1 VNLIE
6 QNLVAQDNIL
16 AALTDVYAQTA
27 NVRKNVEEVLKR
39 REITI
44 SSLVASYD
52 AYEDLL
58 TKSSKGLE
66 FYRKLEINVS
76 KLLTRVK
83 STCKVQEEEREQ
95 ILAQD
100 NKNTYEKTDMT
111 VSSTYDP
118 GRARSSNGPKLKDYL
133 NSRIE
138 SGTGYQNPYYNL
150 YKAHTTMQM
159 DSVAKSLATDV
170 ADKTL
175 MQSPTTGGSAQSL
188 AASEV
193 PSSSMKSSQH
203 YYPTT
208 YTDYRTN
215 SYSYGTQNYYENLVV
230 SNTLNHTYLPAN
242 NANTANIYHQPAVP
256 AADTSNSNIQYP
268 TNSYVSNGQ
277 ALSTSAIGQEKFLAA
292 THSNYNIS
300 NTALQYDAY
309 QSPAGYSSYNIATP
323 YASNQEKPATAAAAA
338 ATAAVTVKSGTTE
351 ILPNLQK
358 IQTISQMPASTM
370 NTASSSNVTT
380 DSQGRPYGVVQSNQ
394 QYDNQQQTTL
404 NQELPQNGQNA
415 VRPQQ
420 TLSTKDSAL
429 VSNYSLPQ
437 TNTHP
442 TDMTYPQNYQ
452 STVYYNPADLQTQ
465 RVPYTHSTYEAN
477 TVVPPTQYA
486 QSQQP
491 AVSNQQPMHSVT
503 LANEISISY
512 SASNL
517 HGVNPVQYPQHTAEQ
532 TKQNYADK
540 TSYGGYGT
548 TQVNPVTPNYA
559 STYQNYQTSTV
570 TDVTYQQGNN
580 MLPTDA
586 SNTYVY
592 LNNSNNTEMI
602 QSHVKP
608 TTVQNYAQSY
618 QYSHQVP
625 YSEYAQYPNYSQG
638 QNYAYMSNAHGTN
651 AIAYTYNPANQAQ
664 GYTYISNSQNV
675 QTTQA
680 LEVTS
685 STATISNVSNSYQQ
699 QETNARYTNAGNN
712 AVSQT
717 PSSQYSPVYSPQT
730 ESDTYYTTPYGLQV
744 QGQGIFLIFR

>member
-27 NVRKNVEEVLKR
+27 NMRKNVEEILKR

-44 SSLVASYD
+44 SSLIASYD

-76 KLLTRVK
+76 KLLQRVK

-111 VSSTYDP
+111 VPSTYDP
-118 GRARSSNGPKLKDYL
+118 GHTRSSNGPKLKDYL

-150 YKAHTTMQM
+150 YKGHATVQM
-159 DSVAKSLATDV
+159 DSASAKSLVTDV

-175 MQSPTTGGSAQSL
+175 MQSLIA

-193 PSSSMKSSQH
+193 PSSSMKSSH
-203 YYPTT
+203 YYPA
-208 YTDYRTN
+208 YADYRTN
-215 SYSYGTQNYYENLVV
+215 SPYSYSTQNYYENLVV
-230 SNTLNHTYLPAN
+230 SNTLNQQHTYAAPN
-242 NANTANIYHQPAVP
+242 NANTASIYHQSAVP

-268 TNSYVSNGQ
+268 TSSYVSNGQ
-277 ALSTSAIGQEKFLAA
+277 ALPTSATGQEKFLTA
-292 THSNYNIS
+292 THSNYGIS
-300 NTALQYDAY
+300 NALQYDVY
-309 QSPAGYSSYNIATP
+309 QSPAGYSNYATS
-323 YASNQEKPATAAAAA
+323 YASNQEKPTVVAA
-338 ATAAVTVKSGTTE
+338 ATAAVTIKNGTTE

-358 IQTISQMPASTM
+358 IQTIPQIPSSTI
-370 NTASSSNVTT
+370 NTANSSNITT
-380 DSQGRPYGVVQSNQ
+380 DNQGRPYGVVQSSQ

-404 NQELPQNGQNA
+404 NQELPQNSQNTI
-415 VRPQQ
+415 RPQQ
-420 TLSTKDSAL
+420 ILPTKDSAL

-437 TNTHP
+437 TSTHP

-452 STVYYNPADLQTQ
+452 STAYYNPTDLQTQ
-465 RVPYTHSTYEAN
+465 RVPYTHGTYEAN
-477 TVVPPTQYA
+477 TIVPPTQYA

-491 AVSNQQPMHSVT
+491 AVSNQQTMHSVT

-512 SASNL
+512 PASNL
-517 HGVNPVQYPQHTAEQ
+517 HGINPIQYPQHTGTEQ
-532 TKQNYADK
+532 TKQNYVDK

-548 TQVNPVTPNYA
+548 TQMNPVTPNYA
-559 STYQNYQTSTV
+559 STYQNYQSSTV
-570 TDVTYQQGNN
+570 ADVTYQQGNI
-580 MLPTDA
+580 LPTDA

-608 TTVQNYAQSY
+608 TTVQSYAQSY

-625 YSEYAQYPNYSQG
+625 YSEYAQYPNYSQN
-638 QNYAYMSNAHGTN
+638 QSYAYMSNAHETN

-685 STATISNVSNSYQQ
+685 STATVSNVSNNYQQ

-730 ESDTYYTTPYGLQV
+730 GSDTYYTTPYGLQV
-744 QGQGIFLIFR
+744 QDQGIFLISR